1 MRWERALIWFRND
14 LRIHDH
20 EPLHTA
26 IRNVREVIPVYCVD
40 PRHFE
45 ETSFGFLKTA
55 AFRAQFLRES
65 LEDLRAQLRA
75 LGSDLIIRWG
85 KPEELLPEL
94 AEEYGAAGV
103 FAHQE
108 VTDEELKVE
117 DAVEKALFS
126 RNITLEL
133 SWGATLYH
141 LEDLPMPIGSLP
153 EVFTQ
158 FRKQVEKMADVRPQF
173 PTPAQID
180 SPEFDDP
187 GELPSWKQM
196 GLEPPVKDTRS
207 VLQFQGGESAG
218 LQRLHQYFWEQ
229 DLLREY
235 KEARNGLLGADYS
248 SKFSV
253 WLAMGCLSP
262 RRIYDEVQ
270 RYEAQVVRNKSTYWL
285 IFELIWRDYFRFVA
299 KKHGN
304 TLFRIEGIRQD
315 GWKGTVDWGL
325 FEKWK
330 EGKTGIPFVD
340 ANMLEIKNS
349 GFMSNR
355 GRQNVASFLVNDLG
369 LDWRM
374 GAEYFESQLIDYDP
388 CSNWGNW
395 NYVAGVGND
404 PREGRY
410 FNVISQAKRYD
421 SQGEYVKHWL
431 PVLTRVPHTLVHELF
446 EASPKQLETYGV
458 ILGEGYPRPVVS
470 LRGKAAAK
478 R

>member
-26 IRNVREVIPVYCVD
+26 IKSVREVIPVYCVD
-40 PRHFE
+40 PRHFG
-45 ETSFGFLKTA
+45 ETSFGFPKTGSY
-55 AFRAQFLRES
+55 RAQFLRES
-65 LEDLRAQLRA
+65 LEDLRAQLQA

-158 FRKQVEKMADVRPQF
+158 FRKQMEKMADVRPQF

-235 KEARNGLLGADYS
+235 KETRNGLLGADYS
-248 SKFSV
+248 SKFSA

-270 RYEAQVVRNKSTYWL
+270 RYETQVVRNKSTYWL

-304 TLFRIEGIRQD
+304 TLFQIEGIRQD

-330 EGKTGIPFVD
+330 AGETGIPFVD

-431 PVLTRVPHTLVHELF
+431 PVLTRVPRTLVHELF